1 MAHYNLIFQ
10 GQIIEGASL
19 DEVKS
24 NVARLFKADAGK
36 TAALFSGKPIVIKKN
51 LDTEAA
57 KKYLAVLK
65 KAGAVVKAVKVEDT
79 SSAPENTLSEPV
91 KQSPPTAPA
100 SGGLSAGLASLV
112 NYNKPA
118 TEQSKPAA
126 PTSPSPV
133 TETVAQ
139 QEPTTTETA
148 TPKSEKQTVETDVLS
163 ELQLA
168 PANEGVLTESHQ
180 TEAIDIPDIGHLTM
194 SEAETG
200 SLEEF
205 THKPEPVDLPD
216 ISNLTMSEANSGSL
230 EGIEQRPEPVEIPD
244 ISSLDV
250 TEMNETPLSSDSPR
264 PEPVEIPDISALS
277 MSEAQEGSLEG
288 LEIKPEPAEI
298 PDISHLNVEKSEE
311 NSDQQGKAT
320 FQID

>member
-65 KAGAVVKAVKVEDT
+65 KAGAVVKAVKVED
-79 SSAPENTLSEPV
+79 SSHTPDNTPIEPV
-91 KQSPPTAPA
+91 KAPPTTPA

-112 NYNKPA
+112 YNKPA
-118 TEQSKPAA
+118 TEQPKPAA
-126 PTSPSPV
+126 PTPPSPV
-133 TETVAQ
+133 SETVAQ
-139 QEPTTTETA
+139 QEATTTETA
-148 TPKSEKQTVETDVLS
+148 TPKPEKQTVETEAS
-163 ELQLA
+163 SGLQLA
-168 PANEGVLTESHQ
+168 PANEGVLNESYQ
-180 TEAIDIPDIGHLTM
+180 TEAVDIPDIGHLTM

-205 THKPEPVDLPD
+205 AHKPEPIDLPD

-230 EGIEQRPEPVEIPD
+230 EGFEQRPEPVKIPDISSLDVMEMNGTPLSSDSRRPEPVEIPD
-244 ISSLDV
+244 I
-250 TEMNETPLSSDSPR
+250 TT
-264 PEPVEIPDISALS
+264 LS

-298 PDISHLNVEKSEE
+298 PDISHLDIEKTEE
-311 NSDQQGKAT
+311 NSDPQGKAT